1 MTTSFRD
8 YYNSILR
15 ETNHMRELH
24 RAGETIP
31 VHSVQILVRH
41 INYVLE
47 RFPVG
52 SNQEGLPED
61 AYNQLVNLKEVLEE
75 RLRSYEQ
82 QNGGVKNI
90 VKKDEKP
97 LKNLNLKKLQKI
109 KKTLDLY

>member
-8 YYNSILR
+8 YYNGILR

-61 AYNQLVNLKEVLEE
+61 AYNQLINLKEVLEE

-82 QNGGVKNI
+82 QNGGVKKYR
-90 VKKDEKP
+90 KKRRKT
-97 LKNLNLKKLQKI
+97 I
-109 KKTLDLY
+109 KKSKSKRKYRKSRKQ